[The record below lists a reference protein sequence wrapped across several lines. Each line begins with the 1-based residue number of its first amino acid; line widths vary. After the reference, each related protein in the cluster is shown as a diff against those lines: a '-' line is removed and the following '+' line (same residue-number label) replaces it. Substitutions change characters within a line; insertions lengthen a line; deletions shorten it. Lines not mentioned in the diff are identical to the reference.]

1 VLGAL
6 LRWRLGKL
14 QPVPFGALVGWLLLE
29 PAKGVLRKFGVLL
42 ALGLLVVGRTEVVLL
57 AGAVHRDALPSTERP
72 MPQGHSTRIDE
83 QRAGFSAQLVYQA
96 LDVNTS

>member
-1 VLGAL
+1 VSENASFQITEQ
-6 LRWRLGKL
+6 LRACQTIQKPSLF
-14 QPVPFGALVGWLLLE
+14 PNA
-29 PAKGVLRKFGVLL
+29 LRKFGVLL